1 MQVISLST
9 VPSSN
14 GTLQDAPVTVTNS
27 SNNAIIQNLQQA
39 ILALL
44 QVIDVLPRTLMALQ
58 QPVPQAGNAT
68 YEAAMEFELK
78 VGRLGN
84 VRTTTLR
91 AFTEE
96 EIAKIIGKLG

>member
-44 QVIDVLPRTLMALQ
+44 QVIDVLLRTLMALQ

-84 VRTTTLR
+84 VRTTTLK

-96 EIAKIIGKLG
+96 EITRVVDKLG